1 MPRLTADSEDALEQ
15 ATLALFR
22 QMGWDTVNCLDEVFG
37 SGEGDAA
44 SQRLPQPPP
53 SPRRPN
59 LGRETTGEVVLND
72 RLKSALRK
80 LNPDLPAEALQQASD
95 ILTRD
100 RSALSPVEANRE
112 VYQLLK
118 EGVKVKIDLRGF
130 GNLGGLEPKVVR
142 VIDWD
147 TPTNNDF
154 LVASQLWI
162 TGPVYK
168 RRADLIGFVNG
179 LPLVFIELKA
189 AHRHLTNAYHD
200 NLRDY
205 KNTIPQLFWY
215 NVFIILSNG
224 SRSVMGSLT
233 ADWEHFA
240 DWKKTEESP
249 SSGGI
254 ASEQEQGIIS
264 LETMLRGVCQPD
276 RLLDF
281 TENFVLF
288 TEAKGGLRKLIAKN
302 HQYLGVNRA
311 IEAVKQIRA
320 NQGKLGVFWH
330 TQGSGKSYSMV
341 FFSQKIL
348 RKLPGN
354 WTFLVV
360 TDRDRRDRQIYQN
373 FAGAAV
379 VTEPEEAVR
388 AASGEHLR
396 QLLRDD
402 HRYVFTLIQK
412 FRTVGGERYPR
423 LSDRDD
429 IIVMADEAHR
439 TQYDTLA
446 LNMRTGLPRAAYIAF
461 TGTPLIAGEERTRE
475 VFGDYVSIYNFRQ
488 SIEDNATVPLYYENR
503 IPEVELI
510 NADLNAQI
518 ADVLDRAEL
527 GEAAEDAV
535 EREFAREYH
544 VITRDDRLDK
554 IAEDLVKHFLGR
566 GYKGKAMVVS
576 IDKATA
582 VKMYDRVRKYWG
594 IQLAYWLAELETCA
608 AADRA
613 FIEDKIAFLRST
625 DMAVVVSPAQNE
637 EEDLRKKGADI
648 RPHRLRLNKESL
660 EEKFKDPDDPLRLV
674 FVCAMWMVG
683 FDAPACSTLY
693 LDKPMRDHTLMQTI
707 ARANRVFGD
716 KVNGL
721 IVDYIGIFRDL
732 QQALAIYGTV
742 PIFGW
747 DGTVPIFGWDGTV
760 PIFGWDGTASG
771 GGVAAGDLPVEPKA
785 ALINQLRQALSDARS
800 FCAFLSIDLNA
811 IQAAEG
817 FERIRLRDDAV
828 NAILIDDSTRQ
839 KFLTHAYLV
848 NRLYRAVLPDPIAHE
863 FNPARS
869 LLDVLAQQVRASSGD
884 DDVIETEAGDIAQ
897 AVRDIELRLD
907 RSIEASYER
916 WTIDGAR
923 PVDLRQIDFE
933 TLEKRF
939 KQGHQHIEIEQLR
952 ALIRRSLDRLVP
964 RNRSRMDFYDTFQ
977 KMIVDYNA
985 GATDAEA
992 LFAQLVNFAKQLNE
1006 EEQRGIRE
1014 QLDDEQLAIFD
1025 ILTRPSPKLTK
1036 KEREQVKRLARELLD
1051 TLKAERLVLEWR
1063 SRQQTRAAVF
1073 VAIQNV
1079 LENLP
1084 QKYSD
1089 DDYHVK
1095 CEAVYQH
1102 VYDSYYGV
1110 GRSVYQ
1116 VPG

>member
-1 MPRLTADSEDALEQ
+1 MHSSAGKTRDSEDALEQ
-15 ATLALFR
+15 ATLALFQ
-22 QMGWDTVNCLDEVFG
+22 QMGWDTVNCMDEVFG
-37 SGEGDAA
+37 DTPA
-44 SQRLPQPPP
+44 SPQ
-53 SPRRPN
+53 RPN
-59 LGRETTGEVVLND
+59 LGRETTGEVVLRQ
-72 RLKSALRK
+72 RLLAALRK
-80 LNPDLPAEALQQASD
+80 LNPDLPAEAVQQASD
-95 ILTRD
+95 ILVRD
-100 RSALSPVEANRE
+100 RSALSAVEANRE
-112 VYQLLK
+112 VYRLLRDGIK
-118 EGVKVKIDLRGF
+118 VPLSPRSASDASADVGRGRRAAPGEGEVVT
-130 GNLGGLEPKVVR
+130 VR

-147 TPTNNDF
+147 TPANNDF
-154 LVASQLWI
+154 LVAAQLWI

-168 RRADLIGFVNG
+168 KRTDLIGFVNG

-189 AHRHLTNAYHD
+189 AHRNLTDAYHN

-205 KNTIPQLFWY
+205 KNTILQLFWY

-233 ADWEHFA
+233 AEWEHFA
-240 DWKKTEESP
+240 DWKKTEQSP

-254 ASEQEQGIIS
+254 ANEQEQGVIS

-281 TENFVLF
+281 AENFVLF

-311 IEAVKQIRA
+311 IEAVQQIRS
-320 NQGKLGVFWH
+320 NQGRLGVFWH

-348 RKLPGN
+348 RKVPGN

-360 TDRDRRDRQIYQN
+360 TDREDLDRQIYQN
-373 FAGAAV
+373 FANAGV

-388 AASGEHLR
+388 AASGEHLKR
-396 QLLRDD
+396 LLRDD

-412 FRTVGGERYPR
+412 FRTTGDARYPK

-461 TGTPLIAGEERTRE
+461 TGTPLIAGEERTRD

-503 IPEVELI
+503 IPEVELT
-510 NADLNAQI
+510 NANLNAQI
-518 ADVLDRAEL
+518 ADVLDQAEL
-527 GEAAEDAV
+527 GDAAEDSV

-566 GYKGKAMVVS
+566 GHKGKAMVVS

-582 VKMYDRVRKYWG
+582 VKMYDRVQKHWK
-594 IQLAYWLAELETCA
+594 IQLAYWQAELETCTES
-608 AADRA
+608 DRA
-613 FIEDKIAFLRST
+613 FVEDKIAYLQST

-648 RPHRLRLNKESL
+648 RLHRLRLNREDL
-660 EEKFKDPDDPLRLV
+660 EEKFKDADDPLRLV
-674 FVCAMWMVG
+674 FLCAMWMTG

-721 IVDYIGIFRDL
+721 IVDYIGMFRDL

-742 PIFGW
+742 PIL
-747 DGTVPIFGWDGTV
+747 
-760 PIFGWDGTASG
+760 GWDGTASG
-771 GGVAAGDLPVEPKA
+771 GGIAEGDLPVEAKA

-800 FCAFLSIDLNA
+800 FCAALAIDLDA

-828 NAILIDDSTRQ
+828 NEVLVDDSTQQR
-839 KFLTHAYLV
+839 FLTHAYLV

-869 LLDVLAQQVRASSGD
+869 LLDVLAQQVRANSGD
-884 DDVIETEAGDIAQ
+884 KDEIENEAGDIAQ

-907 RSIEASYER
+907 HSIEASYTR
-916 WTIDGAR
+916 WTIEGAR

-933 TLEKRF
+933 AIQRRF

-952 ALIRRSLDRLVP
+952 AMIRRSLDRLVP

-977 KMIVDYNA
+977 KMIANYNA
-985 GATDAEA
+985 GATNAEA
-992 LFAQLVNFAKQLNE
+992 LFAQLMDFAKQLNE
-1006 EEQRGIRE
+1006 EERRGIRE
-1014 QLDDEQLAIFD
+1014 QLDEEQLAIFD

-1036 KEREQVKRLARELLD
+1036 QEREQVKRIARELLD
-1051 TLKAERLVLEWR
+1051 TLNAERLVLEWR
-1063 SRQQTRAAVF
+1063 GRQQTRAAVL
-1073 VAIQNV
+1073 VAIQEV

-1089 DDYHVK
+1089 DAYRVK
-1095 CEAVYQH
+1095 CETVYQH
-1102 VYDSYYGV
+1102 VYDSYYGA
-1110 GRSVYQ
+1110 GRSVYG
-1116 VPG
+1116 VAG

>member
-1 MPRLTADSEDALEQ
+1 MKNNRDSEDALEQ
-15 ATLALFR
+15 TTLALFR
-22 QMGWDTVNCLDEVFG
+22 QMGWDTVNCMDEVFG
-37 SGEGDAA
+37 GTPA
-44 SQRLPQPPP
+44 SKGK
-53 SPRRPN
+53 PN
-59 LGRETTGEVVLND
+59 LGRETTGEVVLRQ
-72 RLKSALRK
+72 RLLAALRK
-80 LNPDLPAEALQQASD
+80 LNPDLSVEALQQAID

-100 RSALSPVEANRE
+100 RSALSAVEANRE
-112 VYQLLK
+112 VYRLLK
-118 EGVKVKIDLRGF
+118 DGVKVTTAPSPVQGEGWGEGRSRDESHLAVVKI
-130 GNLGGLEPKVVR
+130 
-142 VIDWD
+142 IDW
-147 TPTNNDF
+147 TTSANNDF

-168 RRADLIGFVNG
+168 KRTDLIGFVNG

-189 AHRHLTNAYHD
+189 AHRHLTNAYHN

-205 KNTIPQLFWY
+205 KATIPQLFWY

-240 DWKKTEESP
+240 DWKKIS
-249 SSGGI
+249 
-254 ASEQEQGIIS
+254 SEQEQGVIS

-276 RLLDF
+276 RLVDF

-288 TEAKGGLRKLIAKN
+288 TEAKGRLRKLVAKN

-311 IEAVKQIRA
+311 IEAVKEIRA
-320 NQGKLGVFWH
+320 NRGKLGVFWH

-341 FFSQKIL
+341 FFSQKIH
-348 RKLPGN
+348 RTVPGN

-360 TDRDRRDRQIYQN
+360 TDRDDLDRQIYQN
-373 FAGAAV
+373 FAGAGV

-388 AASGEHLR
+388 ASSGEHLK

-402 HRYVFTLIQK
+402 HRFVFTLIQK
-412 FRTVGGERYPR
+412 FRAPGGVPYPR

-503 IPEVELI
+503 IPEVELT
-510 NADLNAQI
+510 NANLNVQI
-518 ADVLDRAEL
+518 ADVLDQAEL
-527 GEAAEDAV
+527 GDAAEDAV

-554 IAEDLVKHFLGR
+554 IAEDLVQHFLGR
-566 GYKGKAMVVS
+566 GHKGKAMVVA

-582 VKMYDRVRKYWG
+582 VKMYDRVQKYWQ
-594 IQLAYWLAELETCA
+594 IQLAYWQAERETCA
-608 AADRA
+608 PADRA
-613 FIEDKIAFLRST
+613 FIEERLAYLQST
-625 DMAVVVSPAQNE
+625 DMAVIVSSAQNE
-637 EEDLRKKGADI
+637 EADLRAKGADI
-648 RPHRLRLNKESL
+648 RPHRLRLNKENL
-660 EEKFKDPDDPLRLV
+660 EEKFKDPDHPLRLV
-674 FVCAMWMVG
+674 FVCAMWMTG

-693 LDKPMRDHTLMQTI
+693 LDKPMRNHTLMQTI
-707 ARANRVFGD
+707 ARANRVFAD

-721 IVDYIGIFRDL
+721 IVDYIGIFRNL
-732 QQALAIYGTV
+732 QQALAIYGT
-742 PIFGW
+742 
-747 DGTVPIFGWDGTV
+747 
-760 PIFGWDGTASG
+760 ASG
-771 GGVAAGDLPVEPKA
+771 GGIAQGDLPVEAKA
-785 ALINQLRQALSDARS
+785 MLINKLRQVLSDARS
-800 FCAFLSIDLNA
+800 FCAAFSIDLDA

-828 NAILIDDSTRQ
+828 NAILVNDSTRQ
-839 KFLTHAYLV
+839 KFLTHAYLI
-848 NRLYRAVLPDPIAHE
+848 NRLYRAVLPDPIAHQ
-863 FNPARS
+863 FNPTRS
-869 LLDVLAQQVRASSGD
+869 LLDVLAQQVRAVSGD
-884 DDVIETEAGDIAQ
+884 DDEIETEASGIAQ

-907 RSIEASYER
+907 GSIEASYAR

-933 TLEKRF
+933 AIQRRF

-952 ALIRRSLDRLVP
+952 AMIHRSLERLVP
-964 RNRSRMDFYDTFQ
+964 RNRSRMDFYDAFQ
-977 KMIVDYNA
+977 QMIADYNA
-985 GATDAEA
+985 GATNAETV
-992 LFAQLVNFAKQLNE
+992 FAQLVDFAKQLNE
-1006 EEQRGIRE
+1006 EERRGIRE
-1014 QLDDEQLAIFD
+1014 QLDDEQLAILD
-1025 ILTRPSPKLTK
+1025 ILTRPSPPLTK
-1036 KEREQVKRLARELLD
+1036 AEREQVKRLARELLD

-1063 SRQQTRAAVF
+1063 SRQQTRAAVL
-1073 VAIQNV
+1073 VAIQEV

-1089 DDYHVK
+1089 DDYRLK
-1095 CEAVYQH
+1095 CETVYQH
-1102 VYDSYYGV
+1102 VYDSYYGA
-1110 GRSVYQ
+1110 GGSVYG
-1116 VPG
+1116 VAG

>member
-1 MPRLTADSEDALEQ
+1 MSHNALDSEDALER

-22 QMGWDTVNCLDEVFG
+22 QMGWDTVNCMDEVFG
-37 SGEGDAA
+37 DTPS
-44 SQRLPQPPP
+44 

-59 LGRETTGEVVLND
+59 LGRETTGEVVLRQ
-72 RLKSALRK
+72 RLLASLRK
-80 LNPDLPAEALQQASD
+80 LNPDLPAEALQQAID
-95 ILTRD
+95 ILVRD
-100 RSALSPVEANRE
+100 RSALSAVEANRE

-118 EGVKVKIDLRGF
+118 DGVKVTTAPIQGEGWGEGRGRDESK
-130 GNLGGLEPKVVR
+130 LAVVK
-142 VIDWD
+142 VIDWT

-168 RRADLIGFVNG
+168 KRTDLIGFVNG

-189 AHRHLTNAYHD
+189 AHKHLTNAYHN

-205 KNTIPQLFWY
+205 KATLPQLFWY

-240 DWKKTEESP
+240 DWKKIS
-249 SSGGI
+249 
-254 ASEQEQGIIS
+254 SEQEQGVIS

-276 RLLDF
+276 RLVDF

-302 HQYLGVNRA
+302 HQYLGVNCA
-311 IEAVKQIRA
+311 IEAVKEIRA
-320 NQGKLGVFWH
+320 NRGKLGVFWH

-341 FFSQKIL
+341 FFSQKIH
-348 RKLPGN
+348 RKVPGN

-360 TDRDRRDRQIYQN
+360 TDRDDLDRQIYQN
-373 FAGAAV
+373 FAGAGV

-388 AASGEHLR
+388 ASSGEHLK

-412 FRTVGGERYPR
+412 FRTTGDARYPK

-503 IPEVELI
+503 IPEVELT
-510 NADLNAQI
+510 NLNLNAQI
-518 ADVLDRAEL
+518 ADVLDLVEL
-527 GEAAEDAV
+527 SDAAEDAV

-566 GYKGKAMVVS
+566 GHKGKAMVVA

-582 VKMYDRVRKYWG
+582 VKMYDRVQKYWQ
-594 IQLAYWLAELETCA
+594 IQLATWQAELETCA
-608 AADRA
+608 QADRA
-613 FIEDKIAFLRST
+613 FVEDKIAYLRST
-625 DMAVVVSPAQNE
+625 DMAVIVSTAQNE
-637 EEDLRKKGADI
+637 EADLRAKGADI
-648 RPHRLRLNKESL
+648 RPHRLRLNKENL

-674 FVCAMWMVG
+674 FVCAMWMTG

-693 LDKPMRDHTLMQTI
+693 LDKPMRNHTLMQTI

-721 IVDYIGIFRDL
+721 IVDYIGIFRNL
-732 QQALAIYGTV
+732 QQALAIYGT
-742 PIFGW
+742 
-747 DGTVPIFGWDGTV
+747 D
-760 PIFGWDGTASG
+760 SG
-771 GGVAAGDLPVEPKA
+771 GGIAQGDLPVEPKA
-785 ALINQLRQALSDARS
+785 ALINQLRQALSEARS
-800 FCAFLSIDLNA
+800 FCEILSIDLDA

-817 FERIRLRDDAV
+817 FERIRLRDAAV
-828 NAILIDDSTRQ
+828 NAILVNDSTRQ
-839 KFLTHAYLV
+839 KFLTHAYLI

-863 FNPARS
+863 VNPFRS
-869 LLDVLAQQVRASSGD
+869 LLDVLAQQVRAVSGD
-884 DDVIETEAGDIAQ
+884 DDEIETEASGIAQ

-907 RSIEASYER
+907 GSIEASYAR

-933 TLEKRF
+933 ALQRRF

-952 ALIRRSLDRLVP
+952 AMIRRSLDRLVP
-964 RNRSRMDFYDTFQ
+964 RNRSRMDFYDAFQ
-977 KMIVDYNA
+977 KMIADYNS
-985 GATDAEA
+985 GATNAETV
-992 LFAQLVNFAKQLNE
+992 FAQLVDFAKQLNE
-1006 EEQRGIRE
+1006 EERRGIRE
-1014 QLDDEQLAIFD
+1014 QLDEEQLAILD
-1025 ILTRPSPKLTK
+1025 ILTRPSPPLTK
-1036 KEREQVKRLARELLD
+1036 QEREQVKRLAQQLLD

-1063 SRQQTRAAVF
+1063 SRQQTRAAVL
-1073 VAIQNV
+1073 VAIQEV

-1089 DDYHVK
+1089 DDYRVK
-1095 CEAVYQH
+1095 CKTVYQH
-1102 VYDSYYGV
+1102 VYDSYYGA
-1110 GRSVYQ
+1110 GQSVYG
-1116 VPG
+1116 VV

>member
-1 MPRLTADSEDALEQ
+1 MVLR
-15 ATLALFR
+15 
-22 QMGWDTVNCLDEVFG
+22 
-37 SGEGDAA
+37 
-44 SQRLPQPPP
+44 QRLLA
-53 SPRRPN
+53 S
-59 LGRETTGEVVLND
+59 
-72 RLKSALRK
+72 LRK

-95 ILTRD
+95 ALTRD
-100 RSALSPVEANRE
+100 RSALSAVEANRE
-112 VYQLLK
+112 VYRLLK
-118 EGVKVKIDLRGF
+118 DGIKDPPLPAKRVGACCRRLGEGLGVRAGEGELAVVK
-130 GNLGGLEPKVVR
+130 

-168 RRADLIGFVNG
+168 KRTDLIGFVNG

-205 KNTIPQLFWY
+205 KATLPQLFWY

-240 DWKKTEESP
+240 DWKKIS
-249 SSGGI
+249 
-254 ASEQEQGIIS
+254 SEQEQGVIS

-288 TEAKGGLRKLIAKN
+288 TEAKGGLRKLVAKN

-311 IEAVKQIRA
+311 IEAVKEIRA
-320 NQGKLGVFWH
+320 NRGKLGVFWH

-341 FFSQKIL
+341 FFSQKIH
-348 RKLPGN
+348 RKVPGN

-360 TDRDRRDRQIYQN
+360 TDRDDLDRQIYQN
-373 FAGAAV
+373 FAGAGV

-388 AASGEHLR
+388 ASSGEHLK

-412 FRTVGGERYPR
+412 FRTTGDERAAGAPYPR

-503 IPEVELI
+503 IPEVELT
-510 NADLNAQI
+510 NANLNVQI

-527 GEAAEDAV
+527 GDAAEDAV

-554 IAEDLVKHFLGR
+554 IAEDLVTHFLGR
-566 GYKGKAMVVS
+566 GHKGKAMVVS

-582 VKMYDRVRKYWG
+582 VKLYDRVQKYWG
-594 IQLAYWLAELETCA
+594 IQLAYWQAELETCA
-608 AADRA
+608 ETDRT
-613 FIEDKIAFLRST
+613 FVEDKIAYLRET
-625 DMAVVVSPAQNE
+625 DMAVVVSSAQNE
-637 EEDLRKKGADI
+637 EADLRAKGADI
-648 RPHRLRLNKESL
+648 RPHRLRLNHEDL

-674 FVCAMWMVG
+674 FVCAMWMTG

-693 LDKPMRDHTLMQTI
+693 LDKPMRNHTLMQTI

-721 IVDYIGIFRDL
+721 IVDYIGIFRNL
-732 QQALAIYGTV
+732 QQALAIYGT
-742 PIFGW
+742 
-747 DGTVPIFGWDGTV
+747 
-760 PIFGWDGTASG
+760 ASG
-771 GGVAAGDLPVEPKA
+771 GNVAEGDLPVEPKA

-800 FCAFLSIDLNA
+800 FCC
-811 IQAAEG
+811 
-817 FERIRLRDDAV
+817 
-828 NAILIDDSTRQ
+828 
-839 KFLTHAYLV
+839 
-848 NRLYRAVLPDPIAHE
+848 P
-863 FNPARS
+863 
-869 LLDVLAQQVRASSGD
+869 LDGTIPSSGGTN
-884 DDVIETEAGDIAQ
+884 IPIFGW
-897 AVRDIELRLD
+897 D
-907 RSIEASYER
+907 RSRRDSGR
-916 WTIDGAR
+916 RG
-923 PVDLRQIDFE
+923 F
-933 TLEKRF
+933 
-939 KQGHQHIEIEQLR
+939 R
-952 ALIRRSLDRLVP
+952 ADS
-964 RNRSRMDFYDTFQ
+964 
-977 KMIVDYNA
+977 
-985 GATDAEA
+985 
-992 LFAQLVNFAKQLNE
+992 
-1006 EEQRGIRE
+1006 
-1014 QLDDEQLAIFD
+1014 
-1025 ILTRPSPKLTK
+1025 
-1036 KEREQVKRLARELLD
+1036 LAR
-1051 TLKAERLVLEWR
+1051 
-1063 SRQQTRAAVF
+1063 
-1073 VAIQNV
+1073 
-1079 LENLP
+1079 
-1084 QKYSD
+1084 
-1089 DDYHVK
+1089 
-1095 CEAVYQH
+1095 
-1102 VYDSYYGV
+1102 
-1110 GRSVYQ
+1110 
-1116 VPG
+1116 

>member
-1 MPRLTADSEDALEQ
+1 MVNRIAPDSEDALEQ
-15 ATLALFR
+15 ATLVLFR
-22 QMGWDTVNCLDEVFG
+22 QMGWDTVNCMDEVFG
-37 SGEGDAA
+37 DMSA
-44 SQRLPQPPP
+44 SHGK
-53 SPRRPN
+53 PN
-59 LGRETTGEVVLND
+59 LGRETTGEVVLRQ
-72 RLKSALRK
+72 RLSAALRK
-80 LNPDLPAEALQQASD
+80 LNPDLPIDALQQAIE

-100 RSALSPVEANRE
+100 RSALSAVEANRE
-112 VYQLLK
+112 VYRLLK
-118 EGVKVKIDLRGF
+118 DGIKATPSPAQGEGRGE
-130 GNLGGLEPKVVR
+130 GESEIVIVR
-142 VIDWD
+142 VVDWD

-168 RRADLIGFVNG
+168 KRTDLIGFVNG
-179 LPLVFIELKA
+179 LPLLFVELKA
-189 AHRHLTNAYHD
+189 AHRNLTDAYHN

-205 KNTIPQLFWY
+205 KNTIPHLFWY

-240 DWKKTEESP
+240 DWKKAEESP

-254 ASEQEQGIIS
+254 ASEQEQGVIS
-264 LETMLRGVCQPD
+264 LETMLRGTCQPD

-281 TENFVLF
+281 AENFVLY

-311 IEAVKQIRA
+311 IQAVQQIRA
-320 NQGKLGVFWH
+320 NQGRLGVFWH

-348 RKLPGN
+348 RKVPGN

-360 TDRDRRDRQIYQN
+360 TDRDDLDRQIYQN
-373 FAGAAV
+373 FAGAGV
-379 VTEPEEAVR
+379 VTEPEESVR
-388 AASGEHLR
+388 AASGEHLK

-412 FRTVGGERYPR
+412 FRTGGGRDVAVQRLYKYPK
-423 LSDRDD
+423 LSGRDD

-446 LNMRTGLPRAAYIAF
+446 LNMRTGLPHAAYIAF

-503 IPEVELI
+503 IPEVELT
-510 NADLNAQI
+510 NANLNAQI
-518 ADVLDRAEL
+518 ADVLDRADL
-527 GEAAEDAV
+527 GEAAEDSV

-566 GYKGKAMVVS
+566 GHKGKAMVVS

-582 VKMYDRVRKYWG
+582 VKMYDKVKKYWT
-594 IQLAYWLAELETCA
+594 IELAYWQAELETCA
-608 AADRA
+608 PADRA
-613 FIEDKIAFLRST
+613 FVEDKIAYLQST

-637 EEDLRKKGADI
+637 EADLRKKGADI
-648 RPHRLRLNKESL
+648 RPHRLRLNKEDL
-660 EEKFKDPDDPLRLV
+660 EERFKDADDPLRLV

-693 LDKPMRDHTLMQTI
+693 LDKPMRNHTLMQTI

-721 IVDYIGIFRDL
+721 IVDYIGIFRNL

-742 PIFGW
+742 PFL
-747 DGTVPIFGWDGTV
+747 
-760 PIFGWDGTASG
+760 GWDGTASG
-771 GGVAAGDLPVEPKA
+771 GGIAEGDLPVEAKA
-785 ALINQLRQALSDARS
+785 TLINKLRQALADARS
-800 FCAFLSIDLNA
+800 FCATLQIDLNA

-828 NAILIDDSTRQ
+828 DAILVNDSTRQ

-863 FNPARS
+863 FNPTRS
-869 LLDVLAQQVRASSGD
+869 LLDVLAQQVITRSGD
-884 DDVIETEAGDIAQ
+884 EDQRETEAGNVAGV
-897 AVRDIELRLD
+897 VRDIELRLD
-907 RSIEASYER
+907 HSIEASYER
-916 WTIDGAR
+916 WTIEGAR

-933 TLEKRF
+933 AIQRRF

-952 ALIRRSLDRLVP
+952 AMIRRSLDRLVP
-964 RNRSRMDFYDTFQ
+964 RNRSRMDFYEAFQ
-977 KMIVDYNA
+977 KMIADYNT
-985 GATDAEA
+985 GATNAEA
-992 LFAQLVNFAKQLNE
+992 VFAQLVDFAKQLNE
-1006 EEQRGIRE
+1006 EEKRGIRE
-1014 QLDDEQLAIFD
+1014 QLDEEQLAIFD
-1025 ILTRPSPKLTK
+1025 LLTRPSPKLIK
-1036 KEREQVKRLARELLD
+1036 REREQVKRIARELLD

-1063 SRQQTRAAVF
+1063 SRQQTRAAVL
-1073 VAIQNV
+1073 VAIQEA

-1089 DDYHVK
+1089 DEYRVK
-1095 CEAVYQH
+1095 CESVYQH
-1102 VYDSYYGV
+1102 VYDSYYGA
-1110 GRSVYQ
+1110 GRSVYG
-1116 VPG
+1116 VAG

>member
-1 MPRLTADSEDALEQ
+1 MTHNASDSEDALEQ
-15 ATLALFR
+15 AALALFR
-22 QMGWDTVNCLDEVFG
+22 QMGWDTVNCMDEVFG
-37 SGEGDAA
+37 EGTDVAV
-44 SQRLPQPPP
+44 QRLDT
-53 SPRRPN
+53 PRRPN
-59 LGRETTGEVVLND
+59 LGRETTGEVVLRQ
-72 RLKSALRK
+72 RLLTALRQ

-95 ILTRD
+95 ALTRD
-100 RSALSPVEANRE
+100 RSALSAVEANRE
-112 VYQLLK
+112 VYRLIK
-118 EGVKVKIDLRGF
+118 DGVKVALSPAPLSQKGRGD
-130 GNLGGLEPKVVR
+130 GGEVAVVR

-147 TPTNNDF
+147 TPANNDF

-168 RRADLIGFVNG
+168 KRTDLIGFVNG
-179 LPLVFIELKA
+179 LPLVFVELKA
-189 AHRHLTNAYHD
+189 AHRHLTNAYHN

-240 DWKKTEESP
+240 DWKK
-249 SSGGI
+249 I
-254 ASEQEQGIIS
+254 ASEQEQGVIS

-276 RLLDF
+276 RLLDY

-288 TEAKGGLRKLIAKN
+288 TDAAPGGGGGLRKLIAKN

-311 IEAVKQIRA
+311 IAAVKQIRA
-320 NQGKLGVFWH
+320 NRGKLGVFWH

-341 FFSQKIL
+341 FFSQKIH
-348 RKLPGN
+348 RKVPGN

-360 TDRDRRDRQIYQN
+360 TDRDDLDRQIYQN
-373 FAGAAV
+373 FAGAGV

-388 AASGEHLR
+388 AASGEHLK

-412 FRTVGGERYPR
+412 FRTTGGARYPK

-503 IPEVELI
+503 IPEEELT
-510 NADLNAQI
+510 NVNLNAQI
-518 ADVLDRAEL
+518 ADVLDRVEL
-527 GEAAEDAV
+527 SEAAEDAV

-554 IAEDLVKHFLGR
+554 IAEDLVQHFLGR
-566 GYKGKAMVVS
+566 GHKGKAMVVS

-582 VKMYDRVRKYWG
+582 VKMYDRVQKYWQ
-594 IQLAYWLAELETCA
+594 IQLAYWQAELETCTPT
-608 AADRA
+608 DRA
-613 FIEDKIAFLRST
+613 PTRRAFVEEKIAYLRST
-625 DMAVVVSPAQNE
+625 DMAVVVSSAQNE
-637 EEDLRKKGADI
+637 EADLRAKGADI
-648 RPHRLRLNKESL
+648 RPHRLRLNKEDL
-660 EEKFKDPDDPLRLV
+660 EEKFKNADDPLRLV
-674 FVCAMWMVG
+674 FVCAMWMTG

-693 LDKPMRDHTLMQTI
+693 LDKPMRNHTLMQTI

-721 IVDYIGIFRDL
+721 IVDYIGIFRNL
-732 QQALAIYGTV
+732 QQALAIY
-742 PIFGW
+742 
-747 DGTVPIFGWDGTV
+747 
-760 PIFGWDGTASG
+760 GTASG
-771 GGVAAGDLPVEPKA
+771 GGVAAGDLPVEPKV
-785 ALINQLRQALSDARS
+785 ALINQLRQALADARS
-800 FCAFLSIDLNA
+800 FCATLSIDLDA

-828 NAILIDDSTRQ
+828 DAILVNDSTRQ
-839 KFLTHAYLV
+839 KFLTQAYLI

-869 LLDVLAQQVRASSGD
+869 LLDVLAQQVRSNSGD
-884 DDVIETEAGDIAQ
+884 DDEIETEAGGIAQ
-897 AVRDIELRLD
+897 AVHDIELRLD
-907 RSIEASYER
+907 QSIEASYAR

-933 TLEKRF
+933 ALQRRF

-952 ALIRRSLDRLVP
+952 AMIRRSLDRLVP
-964 RNRSRMDFYDTFQ
+964 RNRSRMDFYDTFE
-977 KMIVDYNA
+977 KLIADYNA
-985 GATDAEA
+985 GATNAEA
-992 LFAQLVNFAKQLNE
+992 VFAQLVDFAKQLNE
-1006 EEQRGIRE
+1006 EERRGIRE
-1014 QLDDEQLAIFD
+1014 QLDEEQLAILD
-1025 ILTRPSPKLTK
+1025 ILTRPSPPLTK
-1036 KEREQVKRLARELLD
+1036 AEREQVKRLAQQLLD

-1063 SRQQTRAAVF
+1063 SRQQTRAAVL
-1073 VAIQNV
+1073 VAIQEV

-1089 DDYHVK
+1089 DDYNMK
-1095 CEAVYQH
+1095 CDAVYQH
-1102 VYDSYYGV
+1102 VYDSYYGS
-1110 GRSVYQ
+1110 GRSVYG
-1116 VPG
+1116 VAG